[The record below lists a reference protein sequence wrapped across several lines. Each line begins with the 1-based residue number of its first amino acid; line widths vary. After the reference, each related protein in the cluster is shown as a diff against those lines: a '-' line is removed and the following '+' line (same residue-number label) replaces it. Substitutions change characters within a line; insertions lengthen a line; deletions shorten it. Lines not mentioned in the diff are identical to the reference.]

1 MIDMFNL
8 YAEKDILSNILIDD
22 SNFPKCI
29 DVINEF
35 DFYDKK
41 HKILFSKMK
50 EIYAEGKR
58 INEINL
64 TEAIGKKDVLE
75 IGGVNYISSLQAYG
89 SVAEKSYNVD
99 LKSCLRLVKGY
110 SEKRYLKN
118 LLCRAVNAI
127 ENGELS
133 NDVIKE
139 GIYKGL
145 SKSFK
150 SNDKTLSPEEYLFK
164 GLEEI
169 EKRYVHGGDI
179 QGMRTGYKS
188 LDENLNG
195 LKKGELVIVAGRPSM
210 GKTVF
215 ALNLLDRLS
224 DNNYKVLL
232 HELEMGEETIS
243 MRLFS
248 SRLNI
253 ENKLLQSG
261 KLSEEQFMNLIDEY
275 QKLIKRGNAFIDFG
289 SKQSLLSI
297 SAKAKTMK
305 QTKGLDVLIIDYLG
319 LMDIDLKDTRTNAV
333 GEITRGLKLLAKE
346 LNISI
351 VLLCQLSRAVE
362 GRIDKRP
369 MLSDL
374 RDSGNI
380 EQDADVVIFTYREKY
395 YDKKL
400 KEDKLE
406 LIVGKNRNGKTG
418 TIKLDFYPEYQ
429 KIA

>member
-1 MIDMFNL
+1 
-8 YAEKDILSNILIDD
+8 
-22 SNFPKCI
+22 
-29 DVINEF
+29 
-35 DFYDKK
+35 
-41 HKILFSKMK
+41 
-50 EIYAEGKR
+50 
-58 INEINL
+58 
-64 TEAIGKKDVLE
+64 
-75 IGGVNYISSLQAYG
+75 
-89 SVAEKSYNVD
+89 
-99 LKSCLRLVKGY
+99 
-110 SEKRYLKN
+110 
-118 LLCRAVNAI
+118 
-127 ENGELS
+127 
-133 NDVIKE
+133 
-139 GIYKGL
+139 
-145 SKSFK
+145 
-150 SNDKTLSPEEYLFK
+150 
-164 GLEEI
+164 
-169 EKRYVHGGDI
+169 
-179 QGMRTGYKS
+179 MRTGYKS

-261 KLSEEQFMNLIDEY
+261 KLSEEQFMSLIDEY

>member
-1 MIDMFNL
+1 
-8 YAEKDILSNILIDD
+8 
-22 SNFPKCI
+22 
-29 DVINEF
+29 
-35 DFYDKK
+35 
-41 HKILFSKMK
+41 
-50 EIYAEGKR
+50 
-58 INEINL
+58 
-64 TEAIGKKDVLE
+64 
-75 IGGVNYISSLQAYG
+75 
-89 SVAEKSYNVD
+89 
-99 LKSCLRLVKGY
+99 
-110 SEKRYLKN
+110 
-118 LLCRAVNAI
+118 
-127 ENGELS
+127 
-133 NDVIKE
+133 
-139 GIYKGL
+139 
-145 SKSFK
+145 
-150 SNDKTLSPEEYLFK
+150 
-164 GLEEI
+164 
-169 EKRYVHGGDI
+169 
-179 QGMRTGYKS
+179 
-188 LDENLNG
+188 
-195 LKKGELVIVAGRPSM
+195 M

-261 KLSEEQFMNLIDEY
+261 KLSEEQFMILIDEY

-346 LNISI
+346 LNINI

>member
-1 MIDMFNL
+1 M
-8 YAEKDILSNILIDD
+8 S
-22 SNFPKCI
+22 
-29 DVINEF
+29 
-35 DFYDKK
+35 
-41 HKILFSKMK
+41 
-50 EIYAEGKR
+50 
-58 INEINL
+58 
-64 TEAIGKKDVLE
+64 
-75 IGGVNYISSLQAYG
+75 
-89 SVAEKSYNVD
+89 
-99 LKSCLRLVKGY
+99 
-110 SEKRYLKN
+110 
-118 LLCRAVNAI
+118 
-127 ENGELS
+127 
-133 NDVIKE
+133 
-139 GIYKGL
+139 
-145 SKSFK
+145 
-150 SNDKTLSPEEYLFK
+150 
-164 GLEEI
+164 
-169 EKRYVHGGDI
+169 
-179 QGMRTGYKS
+179 
-188 LDENLNG
+188 
-195 LKKGELVIVAGRPSM
+195 
-210 GKTVF
+210 
-215 ALNLLDRLS
+215 
-224 DNNYKVLL
+224 
-232 HELEMGEETIS
+232 
-243 MRLFS
+243 
-248 SRLNI
+248 
-253 ENKLLQSG
+253 
-261 KLSEEQFMNLIDEY
+261 LIDEY